1 MTGGARA
8 GVARSWLDA
17 YLAHRFAWLFASL
30 LLTLGVDPVLEALG
44 SESRWIEALLLLNL
58 LVACS
63 AADSRAAVRV
73 LLGATLLAAAA
84 WLALGPGSG
93 EVALG
98 LVALLLSA
106 VLLREVLRR
115 GRVDAERLFAA
126 LSVYLLFGVAVG
138 VLYAVLERAL
148 PGSISGIV
156 DPATG
161 TVLPDAAIYFSFV
174 TLATLGYGDLVP
186 THSAARALAVLEAVG
201 GQIYLTVLVAR
212 LVTLYGWAR
221 ER

>member
-1 MTGGARA
+1 M
-8 GVARSWLDA
+8 
-17 YLAHRFAWLFASL
+17 SL
-30 LLTLGVDPVLEALG
+30 LLTLGIDPALEALG
-44 SESRWIEALLLLNL
+44 SEGRWIEGFLLLNL
-58 LVACS
+58 LVACA
-63 AADSRAAVRV
+63 AADSPRAIRV

-84 WLALGPGSG
+84 WLALGPGSA
-93 EVALG
+93 ELALG

-106 VLLREVLRR
+106 VLIAAVLRP

-138 VLYAVLERAL
+138 VLYAALERTL
-148 PGSISGIV
+148 PGSISGVV

-161 TVLPDAAIYFSFV
+161 AVCLDAAIYFSFV

-186 THSAARALAVLEAVG
+186 ASSAARALAVLEAVG

-212 LVTLYGWAR
+212 LVTLYGWR